1 MMERRGEKR
10 ERMDLVEGVQKMM
23 KLGEERMDPEEKK
36 RKKVERYTRRDE
48 LRRKAKQRS
57 RKRTE
62 RGEA

>member
-48 LRRKAKQRS
+48 LRRKSKQRS
-57 RKRTE
+57 RKRTG